1 VCVCVCVCFFFFLY
15 SFLPFFLLRQKGGVF
30 FGFGLGMYFKIGQV
44 IFIPKWPKGKFVS
57 L

>member
-1 VCVCVCVCFFFFLY
+1 VCVCVFFFFFLY
-15 SFLPFFLLRQKGGVF
+15 SFLPFVLLRQKGGVF